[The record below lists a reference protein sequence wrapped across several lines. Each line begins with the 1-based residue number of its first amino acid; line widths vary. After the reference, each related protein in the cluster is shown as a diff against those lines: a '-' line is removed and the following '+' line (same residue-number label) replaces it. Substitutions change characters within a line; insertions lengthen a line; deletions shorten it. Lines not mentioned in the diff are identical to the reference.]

1 MLSIADLYSATWS
14 SMIQSMRYARGLD
27 AVTAVRRAITR
38 VRSYCRGNSD
48 IAMDGAGVKP
58 SPSLERSGDN
68 V

>member
-1 MLSIADLYSATWS
+1 
-14 SMIQSMRYARGLD
+14 MIQPMRYARGLD

-58 SPSLERSGDN
+58 SPSLERSGDK